1 MDARYVKIIKKF
13 FAKEYFTMSRPV
25 RRELKKT
32 FQKDIVEFLKVQ
44 NHFLPSFINELRS
57 IDDPRHQSYTD
68 YDIEEIL
75 YTIIMKNVCSI
86 TSMQEMTDQFND
98 EVCVQNICKILGKEE
113 KEFMPH
119 YVTINECLEKLEPEA
134 LQAFRKKMIKKLL
147 RKRSFER
154 ARFLEKYWLVILDAT
169 QLFCFKEKHCEH
181 CLKKTINKG
190 TPDEKTYYYHHVL
203 EAKIV
208 LGDNLIVSMGTEF
221 IENEK
226 EDVSKQDCERKA
238 FKRLAKKLKKD
249 YSRLPIC
256 LLGDSLYACEPVF
269 QICKENQWASLFRY
283 KDGSIPTLAEEYQ
296 AIIAMGENEKR
307 TVTETKEYQRKVREN
322 IKHEMKWVSELD
334 YQGHELTI
342 MTLKIEID
350 DEASGHFQWVTTL
363 KIMGKTAWEFA
374 QTGRKRW
381 MIENEGFN
389 IQKNFRYDIE
399 HANSLDYNAMK
410 NHYILTQIADILLQL
425 YENGIKGL
433 REIKRTIKNISS
445 GLLASFGRQL
455 TREDI
460 SYTQKRTS
468 LSVT

>member
-1 MDARYVKIIKKF
+1 
-13 FAKEYFTMSRPV
+13 MSRAV
-25 RRELKKT
+25 KREFKKT

-44 NHFLPSFINELRS
+44 NHFLPSFTKELRS

-75 YTIIMKNVCSI
+75 YTVIMKNVCSI
-86 TSMQEMTDQFND
+86 TSMQEMTDKFND

-134 LQAFRKKMIKKLL
+134 LQGFRKKMIKKLL
-147 RKRSFER
+147 RKRSFES
-154 ARFLEKYWLVILDAT
+154 ARFLEKYWLIILDAT
-169 QLFCFKEKHCEH
+169 QLFYFKEKHCEH

-190 TPDEKTYYYHHVL
+190 TPDEKTYYYHNVL

-208 LGDNLIVSMGTEF
+208 LGDSLIVSMGTEF
-221 IENEK
+221 IENEN
-226 EDVSKQDCERKA
+226 EDVTKQDCERKA
-238 FKRLAKKLKKD
+238 FKRLAKKLKKE

-256 LLGDSLYACEPVF
+256 ILGDSLYACEPVF
-269 QICKENQWASLFRY
+269 QICKENQWACLIRY
-283 KDGSIPTLAEEYQ
+283 KDGSIPTLAEDYQ
-296 AIIAMGENEKR
+296 AIMAMGENETKILN
-307 TVTETKEYQRKVREN
+307 EAKEYKRKVREN
-322 IKHEMKWVSELD
+322 IKHEMKWVSELN
-334 YQGHELTI
+334 YQGHELTV
-342 MTLKIEID
+342 MTLKIETD
-350 DEASGHFQWVTTL
+350 DVASGNFQWVTNL

-381 MIENEGFN
+381 KIENEGFN
-389 IQKNFRYDIE
+389 IQKNYRYHIE

-410 NHYILTQIADILLQL
+410 NHYLLTQIADILLQL

-433 REIKRTIKNISS
+433 REMKRTIKNISS
-445 GLLASFGRQL
+445 DLLASFGRQL

-468 LSVT
+468 LSVS